1 MSAPAIV
8 VTGIGV
14 RSPLGSG
21 VDAFWR
27 GALDGAVAT
36 RPLTRFDTARLSSDR
51 GGEIAPEAAPRDGT
65 SGEGP
70 PADGAPAARAPA
82 APLAVR
88 LAEEVAADAVADAL
102 LTPDAVAPERVGI
115 CIGTVMGTRPAVER
129 WLTEDPAAR
138 EDPRAAAWADPALLS
153 RAPAR
158 RLGLAGPNCVVA
170 TGCAAGNSALAWGAE
185 ALRAGRADAMVV
197 GGADEIS
204 QAMLMM
210 FDSFGLL
217 APDAV
222 RPFDAEREG
231 LLLGEG
237 AAAFVL
243 EREADA
249 RARGARVHGRIL
261 GWANVA
267 DAFHITSPHPEARGA
282 IRAMRRA
289 LAHADV
295 EASAIDH
302 VSAHGTG
309 TPANDAVEAHAI
321 RDVLGS
327 GADEVPVTALKS
339 LLGHS
344 QGAASALEAV
354 ACLLAIRDGLV
365 PPVGNYAT
373 PDPAC
378 DVDVVAGAARAVDVE
393 VAISN
398 AFGFG
403 GNIECVVLGAA

>member
-1 MSAPAIV
+1 MTRPPDIV

-21 VDAFWR
+21 LDAFWR

-51 GGEIAPEAAPRDGT
+51 GGEIAAATDGD
-65 SGEGP
+65 
-70 PADGAPAARAPA
+70 DGLLV
-82 APLAVR
+82 PLAVR
-88 LAEEVAADAVADAL
+88 LAEQVVFDAAADAR
-102 LTPDAVAPERVGI
+102 LTPDAVAPERTGV

-129 WLTEDPAAR
+129 WLACDPAAR
-138 EDPRAAAWADPALLS
+138 DDAQDAAWADPAQLS

-158 RLGLAGPNCVVA
+158 ALGLAGPTCVIA

-185 ALRAGRADAMVV
+185 ALQADRADAMVV

-222 RPFDAEREG
+222 RPFDAERDG

-249 RARGARVHGRIL
+249 HARGARIHGRLL
-261 GWANVA
+261 GWSNVA

-282 IRAMRRA
+282 VRAMRRA
-289 LAHADV
+289 LARADV
-295 EASAIDH
+295 EASAVDH

-309 TPANDAVEAHAI
+309 TPANDAVEARAI
-321 RDVLGS
+321 RDVLGG
-327 GADEVPVTALKS
+327 GADAVPVTALKS

-344 QGAASALEAV
+344 QGAASALEAA
-354 ACLLAIRDGLV
+354 ACLLTIRDGLV
-365 PPVGNYAT
+365 PPVGNYVT
-373 PDPAC
+373 RDPAC
-378 DVDVVAGAARAVDVE
+378 DLDVVCGEARCAQVD

>member
-1 MSAPAIV
+1 MTAEAAIV

-21 VDAFWR
+21 VEAFWR

-36 RPLTRFDTARLSSDR
+36 GPLRRFDTKRLSSDR
-51 GGEIAPEAAPRDGT
+51 GGEMPRAWNGATHDGV
-65 SGEGP
+65 P
-70 PADGAPAARAPA
+70 V
-82 APLAVR
+82 PLAVR
-88 LAEEVAADAVADAL
+88 LADEAAGDAVLDAD
-102 LTPDAVAPERVGI
+102 LTPGSVAPERVGV
-115 CIGTVMGTRPAVER
+115 CFGTVMATRPAVEA
-129 WLTEDPAAR
+129 WLTSDPATR
-138 EDPRAAAWADPALLS
+138 EDPRDAAWADPS
-153 RAPAR
+153 QIGRVPAR
-158 RLGLAGPNCVVA
+158 RHGLGGPNCVVA

-217 APDAV
+217 SPDV
-222 RPFDAEREG
+222 LRPFDRDRVG

-249 RARGARVHGRIL
+249 RARGAHVHGRLL

-289 LAHADV
+289 LAQAGV
-295 EASAIDH
+295 ETNAVDH

-309 TPANDAVEAHAI
+309 TPANDEVEARAI
-321 RDVLGS
+321 REVLGS
-327 GADEVPVTALKS
+327 SADDVPVTALKS
-339 LLGHS
+339 LVGHA
-344 QGAASALEAV
+344 QGAASAFEAA

-365 PPVGNYAT
+365 PPVGNYET
-373 PDPAC
+373 RDPAC
-378 DVDVVAGAARAVDVE
+378 DVDVVSGAARAVPVDV
-393 VAISN
+393 ALSN

-403 GNIECVVLGAA
+403 GNIECVVFGAP

>member
-1 MSAPAIV
+1 MTRAPPIV

-21 VDAFWR
+21 VDAFWDA
-27 GALDGAVAT
+27 ALAGVVAT
-36 RPLTRFDTARLSSDR
+36 RPLARFDTERLSSDR
-51 GGEIAPEAAPRDGT
+51 GGEMAPSTLGDDRV
-65 SGEGP
+65 
-70 PADGAPAARAPA
+70 
-82 APLAVR
+82 PLAVQ
-88 LAEEVAADAVADAL
+88 LAEQVAADAVADAAL
-102 LTPDAVAPERVGI
+102 SPDAVAFERVGV

-129 WLTEDPAAR
+129 WLHSDPAAQT
-138 EDPRAAAWADPALLS
+138 DPQMAAWADPALLS

-158 RLGLAGPNCVVA
+158 ALGLGGPNCVVA
-170 TGCAAGNSALAWGAE
+170 TGCAAGNSAFAWGAE
-185 ALRAGRADAMVV
+185 ALRSGRADAMVV

-210 FDSFGLL
+210 FDSFRLL
-217 APDAV
+217 APDVV
-222 RPFDAEREG
+222 RPFDAAREG

-249 RARGARVHGRIL
+249 RARGALVHGRVL

-267 DAFHITSPHPEARGA
+267 DAFHVTSPHPEARGA

-295 EASAIDH
+295 EASAVDH

-309 TPANDAVEAHAI
+309 TPANDAVEARAI
-321 RDVLGS
+321 RDVLG
-327 GADEVPVTALKS
+327 GATDAVPVTALKS
-339 LLGHS
+339 LVGHA
-344 QGAASALEAV
+344 QGAASALEAA
-354 ACLLAIRDGLV
+354 ACLLTIRDGLV

-373 PDPAC
+373 RDPAC
-378 DVDVVAGAARAVDVE
+378 DLDVVAGAARAVPVE
-393 VAISN
+393 IALSN

-403 GNIECVVLGAA
+403 GNIECVVFGAA

>member
-1 MSAPAIV
+1 
-8 VTGIGV
+8 
-14 RSPLGSG
+14 
-21 VDAFWR
+21 
-27 GALDGAVAT
+27 
-36 RPLTRFDTARLSSDR
+36 
-51 GGEIAPEAAPRDGT
+51 
-65 SGEGP
+65 
-70 PADGAPAARAPA
+70 
-82 APLAVR
+82 
-88 LAEEVAADAVADAL
+88 
-102 LTPDAVAPERVGI
+102 
-115 CIGTVMGTRPAVER
+115 
-129 WLTEDPAAR
+129 
-138 EDPRAAAWADPALLS
+138 
-153 RAPAR
+153 
-158 RLGLAGPNCVVA
+158 
-170 TGCAAGNSALAWGAE
+170 
-185 ALRAGRADAMVV
+185 MVV

-249 RARGARVHGRIL
+249 RARGARIHGRLL

-289 LAHADV
+289 LARADV
-295 EASAIDH
+295 EASAVDH

-321 RDVLGS
+321 RAVLGG

-339 LLGHS
+339 LLGHA
-344 QGAASALEAV
+344 QGAASALEAA
-354 ACLLAIRDGLV
+354 ACLLTIRDGLV
-365 PPVGNYAT
+365 PPVGNYT
-373 PDPAC
+373 TRDPAC
-378 DVDVVAGAARAVDVE
+378 DVDVVAGTARAVPVE
-393 VAISN
+393 IALSN

-403 GNIECVVLGAA
+403 GNIECVVFGAA

>member
-1 MSAPAIV
+1 MTAAPAIV

-14 RSPLGSG
+14 RSPLGSD
-21 VDAFWR
+21 VEAFWR

-36 RPLTRFDTARLSSDR
+36 GPLTRFDTARLSSDR
-51 GGEIAPEAAPRDGT
+51 GGEIAPAPN
-65 SGEGP
+65 
-70 PADGAPAARAPA
+70 GAPV
-82 APLAVR
+82 PLAVR
-88 LAEEVAADAVADAL
+88 LADEAAGDAVLDAG
-102 LTPDAVAPERVGI
+102 LTPQSVAPQRVGV
-115 CIGTVMGTRPAVER
+115 CIGTVMATRPAVEA
-129 WLTEDPAAR
+129 WLASDPAAR
-138 EDPRAAAWADPALLS
+138 EDPHDAAWADPSQIS
-153 RAPAR
+153 RVPAR
-158 RLGLAGPNCVVA
+158 RLGLGGPNCVVA
-170 TGCAAGNSALAWGAE
+170 TGCAAANSALAWGAE

-197 GGADEIS
+197 GGADQIS

-217 APDAV
+217 SPDV
-222 RPFDAEREG
+222 LRPFDRDRVG

-249 RARGARVHGRIL
+249 RARGAHVHGRLL

-289 LAHADV
+289 LAHAGV
-295 EASAIDH
+295 EASAVDH

-309 TPANDAVEAHAI
+309 TPANDEVEARAI
-321 RDVLGS
+321 RAVLGS
-327 GADEVPVTALKS
+327 GADDVPVTALKS
-339 LLGHS
+339 LVGHA
-344 QGAASALEAV
+344 QGAASAFEAA

-365 PPVGNYAT
+365 PPVGNYET
-373 PDPAC
+373 RDPAC
-378 DVDVVAGAARAVDVE
+378 DVDVVSGEARATPVS

-403 GNIECVVLGAA
+403 GNIECVVFGAP

>member
-1 MSAPAIV
+1 MTSAPAIV

-14 RSPLGSG
+14 RSPLGSDL
-21 VDAFWR
+21 DAFWR

-51 GGEIAPEAAPRDGT
+51 GGELAATGADDV
-65 SGEGP
+65 
-70 PADGAPAARAPA
+70 ADGGPV
-82 APLAVR
+82 PLAVR
-88 LAEEVAADAVADAL
+88 LAEEVVVDAVADAR
-102 LTPDAVAPERVGI
+102 LTRDAVAPERAGV

-129 WLTEDPAAR
+129 WLADDDAVR
-138 EDPRAAAWADPALLS
+138 EEPREAAWADPALLS

-158 RLGLAGPNCVVA
+158 TLGLAGPNCVVA

-185 ALRAGRADAMVV
+185 ALQDGRADAMVV
-197 GGADEIS
+197 GGADVIS

-249 RARGARVHGRIL
+249 RARGARIHGRVL
-261 GWANVA
+261 GWSNVA

-282 IRAMRRA
+282 VRAMRRA
-289 LAHADV
+289 LARADV
-295 EASAIDH
+295 EASAVDH

-309 TPANDAVEAHAI
+309 TPANDAVEARAI
-321 RDVLGS
+321 RDVLG
-327 GADEVPVTALKS
+327 GAADEAPVTALKS

-344 QGAASALEAV
+344 QGAASALEAA
-354 ACLLAIRDGLV
+354 ACLLTIRDGLV

-373 PDPAC
+373 PDPAW
-378 DVDVVAGAARAVDVE
+378 
-393 VAISN
+393 
-398 AFGFG
+398 
-403 GNIECVVLGAA
+403 

>member
-1 MSAPAIV
+1 MTAAPAIV

-14 RSPLGSG
+14 RSPLGSD
-21 VDAFWR
+21 VEAFWR
-27 GALDGAVAT
+27 GALEGAVAT
-36 RPLTRFDTARLSSDR
+36 GPLRRFDTARLSSDR
-51 GGEIAPEAAPRDGT
+51 GGEM
-65 SGEGP
+65 P
-70 PADGAPAARAPA
+70 PAPNGAAT
-82 APLAVR
+82 PLAVR
-88 LAEEVAADAVADAL
+88 LADEAAATAVGDAGLSSDAV
-102 LTPDAVAPERVGI
+102 PPERVGV
-115 CIGTVMGTRPAVER
+115 CFGTVMATRPAVEA
-129 WLTEDPAAR
+129 WLASDPGMR
-138 EDPRAAAWADPALLS
+138 EDPRDAVWADPSQIS

-158 RLGLAGPNCVVA
+158 RLGLGGPNCVVA

-217 APDAV
+217 SPDV
-222 RPFDAEREG
+222 LRPFDRDRVG

-249 RARGARVHGRIL
+249 RARGAHVHGRLL

-289 LAHADV
+289 LAQAGV
-295 EASAIDH
+295 EASGVDH

-309 TPANDAVEAHAI
+309 TPANDEVEARAI

-327 GADEVPVTALKS
+327 NADDVPVTALKS
-339 LLGHS
+339 LVGHA
-344 QGAASALEAV
+344 QGAASAFEAA

-365 PPVGNYAT
+365 PPVGNYET
-373 PDPAC
+373 RDPAC
-378 DVDVVAGAARAVDVE
+378 DVDVVSGEARATPVS

-403 GNIECVVLGAA
+403 GNIECVVFGAP

>member
-1 MSAPAIV
+1 MTAPPPIV

-14 RSPLGSG
+14 RSPLGSD
-21 VDAFWR
+21 VETFWR

-36 RPLTRFDTARLSSDR
+36 GPLTRFDTARLSSDR
-51 GGEIAPEAAPRDGT
+51 GGEIAQAPNGAAHDGV
-65 SGEGP
+65 P
-70 PADGAPAARAPA
+70 V
-82 APLAVR
+82 PLAVR
-88 LAEEVAADAVADAL
+88 LADEAAGDAVLDAGL
-102 LTPDAVAPERVGI
+102 GPQSVAPERVGV
-115 CIGTVMGTRPAVER
+115 CFGTVMATRPAVEP
-129 WLTEDPAAR
+129 WLTSDPAAR
-138 EDPRAAAWADPALLS
+138 EDPRDAAWADPSQIS
-153 RAPAR
+153 RVPAR
-158 RLGLAGPNCVVA
+158 RHGLGGPNCVVA

-185 ALRAGRADAMVV
+185 SLHAGRADAMVV

-217 APDAV
+217 SPDV
-222 RPFDAEREG
+222 LRPFDRDRVG

-249 RARGARVHGRIL
+249 RARGAHVHGRLL

-289 LAHADV
+289 LASADV
-295 EASAIDH
+295 EASAVDH

-309 TPANDAVEAHAI
+309 TPANDEVEARAI
-321 RDVLGS
+321 RAVLGS
-327 GADEVPVTALKS
+327 AADEVPVTALKS
-339 LLGHS
+339 LVGHA
-344 QGAASALEAV
+344 QGAASAFEAA

-365 PPVGNYAT
+365 PPVGNYET
-373 PDPAC
+373 RDPAC
-378 DVDVVAGAARAVDVE
+378 DVDVVSGAARAVPVDV
-393 VAISN
+393 ALSN

-403 GNIECVVLGAA
+403 GNIECVVFGAP

>member
-1 MSAPAIV
+1 MTSAAAIV
-8 VTGIGV
+8 VTGMGV
-14 RSPLGSG
+14 RSPLGSDL
-21 VDAFWR
+21 DAFWR

-36 RPLTRFDTARLSSDR
+36 RPLTRFDTERLASDR
-51 GGEIAPEAAPRDGT
+51 GGEIASQPHDAGDAEL
-65 SGEGP
+65 
-70 PADGAPAARAPA
+70 
-82 APLAVR
+82 PLAVR
-88 LAEEVAADAVADAL
+88 LAEAVAADAVADAA
-102 LTPDAVAPERVGI
+102 LTFDAVAPERVGV

-129 WLTEDPAAR
+129 WLQRDPDAR
-138 EDPRAAAWADPALLS
+138 EQPGAAAWADPALLS

-158 RLGLAGPNCVVA
+158 ALGLAGPNCVVA

-210 FDSFGLL
+210 FDGFGLL

-237 AAAFVL
+237 AAVFVL

-249 RARGARVHGRIL
+249 RARGARIHGRLL

-267 DAFHITSPHPEARGA
+267 DAHHVTAPHPEARGA
-282 IRAMRRA
+282 IRAMRGA
-289 LAHADV
+289 LAHAGV
-295 EASAIDH
+295 EADAVDH

-309 TPANDAVEAHAI
+309 TPANDAVEARAI
-321 RDVLGS
+321 RAVLG
-327 GADEVPVTALKS
+327 GAADDVPVTALKS

-344 QGAASALEAV
+344 QGAASAIEAA
-354 ACLLAIRDGLV
+354 ACLLSIRDGLV
-365 PPVGNYAT
+365 PPVGNFET
-373 PDPAC
+373 RDPAC
-378 DVDVVAGAARAVDVE
+378 DVDVVAGAPRAAPVR
-393 VAISN
+393 VALSN

>member
-1 MSAPAIV
+1 MTADAAIV

-14 RSPLGSG
+14 RSPLGSD
-21 VDAFWR
+21 VEAFWQR
-27 GALDGAVAT
+27 ALDGAVAT

-51 GGEIAPEAAPRDGT
+51 GGEIAPAPNGAARDGI
-65 SGEGP
+65 P
-70 PADGAPAARAPA
+70 V
-82 APLAVR
+82 PLAVR
-88 LAEEVAADAVADAL
+88 LADESAATAVEDAGL
-102 LTPDAVAPERVGI
+102 SPESVAPERVGV
-115 CIGTVMGTRPAVER
+115 CFGTVMATRPAVER
-129 WLTEDPAAR
+129 WLADDPATR
-138 EDPRAAAWADPALLS
+138 EDPRDAAWADPSQIS
-153 RAPAR
+153 RVPAQ
-158 RLGLAGPNCVVA
+158 RLGLGGPNCVVA

-217 APDAV
+217 SPDAV
-222 RPFDAEREG
+222 RPFDRDRVG

-249 RARGARVHGRIL
+249 HARGAHVHGRIL
-261 GWANVA
+261 GCANVA

-289 LAHADV
+289 LAEAGV
-295 EASAIDH
+295 EASGVDH

-309 TPANDAVEAHAI
+309 TPANDEVEARAI
-321 RDVLGS
+321 REVLGS
-327 GADEVPVTALKS
+327 ATDDVPVTALKS
-339 LLGHS
+339 LVGHA
-344 QGAASALEAV
+344 QGAASAFEAA
-354 ACLLAIRDGLV
+354 ACLLSIRDGLV
-365 PPVGNYAT
+365 PPVGNYET
-373 PDPAC
+373 RDPAC
-378 DVDVVAGAARAVDVE
+378 DVDVVAGEARATPVS

-403 GNIECVVLGAA
+403 GNIECVVFGAP

>member
-1 MSAPAIV
+1 MSCPSPPAIV

-14 RSPLGSG
+14 RCPLGG
-21 VDAFWR
+21 DLHAFWER
-27 GALDGAVAT
+27 ALDGAVAT
-36 RPLTRFDTARLSSDR
+36 RPLTRFDTERLSSDR
-51 GGEIAPEAAPRDGT
+51 GGEIAPEALDA
-65 SGEGP
+65 
-70 PADGAPAARAPA
+70 AGAGVPGS
-82 APLAVR
+82 LAVR
-88 LAEEVAADAVADAL
+88 LAEAAVADAVDDAA
-102 LTPDAVAPERVGI
+102 LTPEAAARERVGV
-115 CIGTVMGTRPAVER
+115 CIGTVMAARPAVER
-129 WLTEDPAAR
+129 WLRSDPATRA
-138 EDPRAAAWADPALLS
+138 DPRDAAWSDPAELS

-210 FDSFGLL
+210 FDSFRLL

-222 RPFDAEREG
+222 RPFDRDRVG

-267 DAFHITSPHPEARGA
+267 DAFHITAPHPQARGA

-289 LAHADV
+289 LAHAGV
-295 EASAIDH
+295 EASAVDH

-321 RDVLGS
+321 RTVLG
-327 GADEVPVTALKS
+327 ADADGVPVTALKS
-339 LLGHS
+339 LVGHS
-344 QGAASALEAV
+344 QGAASALEA
-354 ACLLAIRDGLV
+354 AGCLLAIRDGLV
-365 PPVGNYAT
+365 PPVGNYET
-373 PDPAC
+373 RDPAC
-378 DVDVVAGAARAVDVE
+378 DVDVVAGAARRVPVDV
-393 VAISN
+393 ALSN

-403 GNIECVVLGAA
+403 GNIECVVFGAA

>member
-1 MSAPAIV
+1 MPTQQPTIV

-14 RSPLGSG
+14 CSPLGTG

-51 GGEIAPEAAPRDGT
+51 GGEIAQT
-65 SGEGP
+65 
-70 PADGAPAARAPA
+70 PADAANGSLA
-82 APLAVR
+82 AR
-88 LAEEVAADAVADAL
+88 LAEEAATHAVDDAGLSAA
-102 LTPDAVAPERVGI
+102 AVAPERVGV
-115 CIGTVMGTRPAVER
+115 CIGTVMATRPTVER
-129 WLTEDPAAR
+129 WLRRDPLAR
-138 EDPRAAAWADPALLS
+138 PDARDAEWADPAEMS

-170 TGCAAGNSALAWGAE
+170 TGCAAANSAIAWGAD

-222 RPFDAEREG
+222 RPFDRDREG

-237 AAAFVL
+237 AAALVL
-243 EREADA
+243 EREQDA
-249 RARGARVHGRIL
+249 RARGARVHGQIL

-267 DAFHITSPHPEARGA
+267 DAYHLTAPHPDGRGA
-282 IRAMRRA
+282 VRAMRRA

-295 EASAIDH
+295 EAGAVDH

-309 TPANDAVEAHAI
+309 TVANDAVEAHAI
-321 RDVLGS
+321 RELLGGKS
-327 GADEVPVTALKS
+327 DEVPVTALKS
-339 LLGHS
+339 LVGHA

-354 ACLLAIRDGLV
+354 ACLLTIRDGLV
-365 PPVGNYAT
+365 PPIANHET
-373 PDPAC
+373 RDPAC
-378 DVDVVAGAARAVDVE
+378 DIDIVTGSARAVPVE
-393 VAISN
+393 VALSN

-403 GNIECVVLGAA
+403 GNIECVVFGAP

>member
-1 MSAPAIV
+1 MTAAPAIV

-14 RSPLGSG
+14 RSPLGSD
-21 VDAFWR
+21 VEAFWH

-36 RPLTRFDTARLSSDR
+36 GPLQRFDTARLSSDR
-51 GGEIAPEAAPRDGT
+51 GGEMPPARNGAGIPLPVQLADEAAG
-65 SGEGP
+65 
-70 PADGAPAARAPA
+70 
-82 APLAVR
+82 
-88 LAEEVAADAVADAL
+88 DAVLDAA
-102 LTPDAVAPERVGI
+102 LTPQSVAPERVGV
-115 CIGTVMGTRPAVER
+115 CFGTVMATRPAVEE
-129 WLTEDPAAR
+129 WLASDPAAR
-138 EDPRAAAWADPALLS
+138 EDPRDAAWADPSQIS

-158 RLGLAGPNCVVA
+158 RLGLGGPNCVVA

-197 GGADEIS
+197 GGADQIS

-217 APDAV
+217 SPDV
-222 RPFDAEREG
+222 LRPFDRDRVG

-249 RARGARVHGRIL
+249 RARGAQVHGRLL

-282 IRAMRRA
+282 IRAMQRA
-289 LAHADV
+289 LAQANV
-295 EASAIDH
+295 EASAVDH

-309 TPANDAVEAHAI
+309 TPANDAVEARAI
-321 RDVLGS
+321 RTVLGS
-327 GADEVPVTALKS
+327 SADDVPVTALKS
-339 LLGHS
+339 LVGHA
-344 QGAASALEAV
+344 QGAASAFEAA

-365 PPVGNYAT
+365 PPVGNYET
-373 PDPAC
+373 HDPAC
-378 DVDVVAGAARAVDVE
+378 DVDVVSGEARATPVS

-403 GNIECVVLGAA
+403 GNIECVVFGAP